1 MRVLKRVTPTVTRDI
16 RYNGILRGAVTPLTT
31 VHLAA
36 ALSLHVLMSVAF
48 VIRTATFRMRG
59 DRSNQLRH
67 RRDGV

>member
-1 MRVLKRVTPTVTRDI
+1 MGVLKRATTHTVTR
-16 RYNGILRGAVTPLTT
+16 LRREAVTPLTT

-36 ALSLHVLMSVAF
+36 VLSLHVLRSVAF